1 MNEQKRTRFVSAVPV
16 EEPMI
21 LGEIRVFRGP
31 SAAFPPVGKQGHH
44 ILPVY
49 TELKGP
55 SRQLKKGN
63 DQSDSLGGIADM
75 LLEHDPRLFAIIR
88 ENEDIDPVGMG
99 GRREV
104 EDGADLQKV

>member
-1 MNEQKRTRFVSAVPV
+1 
-16 EEPMI
+16 
-21 LGEIRVFRGP
+21 
-31 SAAFPPVGKQGHH
+31 
-44 ILPVY
+44 
-49 TELKGP
+49 
-55 SRQLKKGN
+55 
-63 DQSDSLGGIADM
+63 M